1 MIVVQCQ
8 MSNISGIDH
17 GDQTPLVAMI
27 EVSLLQK
34 WLYLMNSWLWQW
46 KLKKEKKNDTEPQL
60 NLRCKNNIS
69 LSEPYTFGVLF

>member
-1 MIVVQCQ
+1 
-8 MSNISGIDH
+8 
-17 GDQTPLVAMI
+17 MI

>member
-1 MIVVQCQ
+1 VIVVQRQ

-34 WLYLMNSWLWQW
+34 WLYLMHQMCMVQINLCCSYI
-46 KLKKEKKNDTEPQL
+46 L
-60 NLRCKNNIS
+60 NLAEA
-69 LSEPYTFGVLF
+69 LYHFFFLF